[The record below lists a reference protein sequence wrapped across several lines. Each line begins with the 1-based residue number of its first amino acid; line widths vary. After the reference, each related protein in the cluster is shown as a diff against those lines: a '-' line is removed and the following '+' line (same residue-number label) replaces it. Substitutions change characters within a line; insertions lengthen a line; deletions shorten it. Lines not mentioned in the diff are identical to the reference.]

1 MWNNFLTNPFFWISV
16 YFIGFIIAI
25 IMLCLPRLFTGVE
38 KKLPKALLKV
48 YILSVFIAPPMA
60 LPFTKGPKIA
70 ISTPIALIVGIALLS
85 INFLIKILAQRQ
97 IGACPGLKR
106 KAKLITT
113 GIYGIVRNPLY
124 MSNGLLA
131 VGMAV
136 LLKSMYALIFSIP
149 YSLSYLLIIYFEE
162 KDLMKKYGNEYQE
175 YMKKVPYRI
184 IPRLF

>member
-1 MWNNFLTNPFFWISV
+1 
-16 YFIGFIIAI
+16 
-25 IMLCLPRLFTGVE
+25 
-38 KKLPKALLKV
+38 
-48 YILSVFIAPPMA
+48 MA

-136 LLKSMYALIFSIP
+136 LLKSMYAILSLIC
-149 YSLSYLLIIYFEE
+149 SLYIL
-162 KDLMKKYGNEYQE
+162 KK
-175 YMKKVPYRI
+175 RI
-184 IPRLF
+184 L